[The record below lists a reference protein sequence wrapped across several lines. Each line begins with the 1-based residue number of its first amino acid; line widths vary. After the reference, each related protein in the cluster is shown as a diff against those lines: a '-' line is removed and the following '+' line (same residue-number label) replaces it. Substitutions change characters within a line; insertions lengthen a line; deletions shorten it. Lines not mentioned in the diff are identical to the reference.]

1 MGVQVEWRGEERTLP
16 SGKVRTIR
24 VAWLV
29 DGDSD
34 ELRSSSRFLA
44 YLGADPTIT
53 AQFKDEFH
61 ELYPQINI
69 DWDSVEESL
78 SSPSTDLG
86 EISLSEFASKLRSIL
101 GEYGHMLDEVDHR
114 LGHGRKRP
122 LREIESFTRD
132 SEATARFER
141 TSGSIFNYLRQ
152 SHPESAYALYKAK
165 LIASGED
172 SMLRELERHEP
183 REHGSNFRQ
192 YRAYCVKF
200 LEKASDF

>member
-16 SGKVRTIR
+16 SGKMRTIR
-24 VAWLV
+24 VAWLI
-29 DGDSD
+29 DKDSD
-34 ELRSSSRFLA
+34 ELQSSSRFLA

-53 AQFKDEFH
+53 TQFKEEFH
-61 ELYPQINI
+61 ELYPQLDIN
-69 DWDSVEESL
+69 WDTIEETL
-78 SSPSTDLG
+78 ASPRTDLKA
-86 EISLSEFASKLRSIL
+86 ISLSEFASKLRSIL
-101 GEYGHMLDEVDHR
+101 GEYGYMLDEVDHR

-132 SEATARFER
+132 PEATARFER

-165 LIASGED
+165 LIASGDD
-172 SMLRELERHEP
+172 SVLMELEQREP

-200 LEKASDF
+200 LENASDF